1 VLGSGDVCY
10 ITIDLVQEAGYGT
23 ANWNACQQGHYVQ
36 PNAHL
41 RLISNLT
48 ECLFEHMVS
57 IRGSSAIPL
66 EAFSFKTLTNIFHM
80 CCFTNKF
87 SVQAVGCKFS
97 FANLMWS
104 KVARSWDTFKD
115 KGISSKENDWKII

>member
-10 ITIDLVQEAGYGT
+10 ITIDLVQEAGYST
-23 ANWNACQQGHYVQ
+23 AKWNVCQQGHYVQ

-57 IRGSSAIPL
+57 VHGSSAIPL
-66 EAFSFKTLTNIFHM
+66 EAFSFKTLTNIFP
-80 CCFTNKF
+80 C
-87 SVQAVGCKFS
+87 AVLHTS
-97 FANLMWS
+97 FL
-104 KVARSWDTFKD
+104 FKLLVVNFYLQ
-115 KGISSKENDWKII
+115 I